1 MSSIF
6 SVPDNQIEENYEML
20 EVLGGGT
27 YGIVY
32 KARDRRTGL
41 LKAIKMPRIV
51 PGHDA
56 CGIPPSCVRE
66 AAALRL
72 VQIAQVPFVMCPDE
86 ILTSS
91 AGAVIV
97 VMPLADGVSGADL
110 AFCALCSLAR
120 GNSALNKAQCEL

>member
-1 MSSIF
+1 MSTIF
-6 SVPDNQIEENYEML
+6 NIPGNEIEEDYEML

-32 KARDRRTGL
+32 KAREKRTGK
-41 LKAIKMPRIV
+41 LKAIKMPRVV

-72 VQIAQVPFVMCPDE
+72 VQNSNVPFVMCPDK
-86 ILTSS
+86 IFTSVS
-91 AGAVIV
+91 GSVIV
-97 VMPLADGVSGADL
+97 VMPLAEGVRFVLACRTCQMQPYSILHADF
-110 AFCALCSLAR
+110 ACR
-120 GNSALNKAQCEL
+120 T